1 MSLLRKQESKPRPP
15 GKSWEPSNHWIPV
28 FTGMTPICGIVLFT
42 YRSRLRRKKL
52 ESREF
57 DTFIL
62 TDLGMVPEDK
72 EMEIILRELTPKDR
86 RYKYRSFYAMALISK
101 SETKYPDR
109 LWVRLGRGQLQEK
122 PWSVKIVKEI
132 NKFA

>member
-1 MSLLRKQESKPRPP
+1 MERK
-15 GKSWEPSNHWIPV
+15 
-28 FTGMTPICGIVLFT
+28 
-42 YRSRLRRKKL
+42 
-52 ESREF
+52 EF

-62 TDLGMVPEDK
+62 TDLGMVPEDT
-72 EMEIILRELTPKDR
+72 EMELILRELTPKER
-86 RYKYRSFYAMALISK
+86 RYKYRSFYAMVLISK

>member
-1 MSLLRKQESKPRPP
+1 MA
-15 GKSWEPSNHWIPV
+15 
-28 FTGMTPICGIVLFT
+28 
-42 YRSRLRRKKL
+42 KK
-52 ESREF
+52 EY

-62 TDLGMVPEDK
+62 SDPGMVPEDK
-72 EMEIILRELTPKDR
+72 EMEFILRELTPKDK
-86 RYKYRSFYAMALISK
+86 RYKYRSFYAMALVSK

>member
-1 MSLLRKQESKPRPP
+1 MRETPQMAVFQQPPRR
-15 GKSWEPSNHWIPV
+15 E
-28 FTGMTPICGIVLFT
+28 
-42 YRSRLRRKKL
+42 KL
-52 ESREF
+52 ERREF

-62 TDLGMVPEDK
+62 TDPGMVSEDK
-72 EMEIILRELTPKDR
+72 EMELILRELTPKDK

>member
-1 MSLLRKQESKPRPP
+1 MA
-15 GKSWEPSNHWIPV
+15 
-28 FTGMTPICGIVLFT
+28 
-42 YRSRLRRKKL
+42 KK
-52 ESREF
+52 EY

-62 TDLGMVPEDK
+62 NDPASVPEDK
-72 EMEIILRELTPKDR
+72 EMEFILRELTPKDK